1 MSTAEFQKPFG
12 TRHLVEPLR
21 ANWGWI
27 VALGVIYVIGGIIAL
42 ESVVTATVA
51 SVFVVGIIMLVAGIA
66 EVVHAFRI
74 KSWGGFLL
82 WFVLGGL
89 YIVAGVVTFTNP
101 ALAAAVLTFALGF
114 LLIASG
120 ITRLILAFSVQTG
133 MAWIILSG
141 LISLFLGGVILAHWP
156 FSSLYVLGLFL
167 GIDLIFIGVSRI
179 ALGLG
184 LRRVRI

>member
-1 MSTAEFQKPFG
+1 
-12 TRHLVEPLR
+12 
-21 ANWGWI
+21 
-27 VALGVIYVIGGIIAL
+27 
-42 ESVVTATVA
+42 
-51 SVFVVGIIMLVAGIA
+51 
-66 EVVHAFRI
+66 
-74 KSWGGFLL
+74 
-82 WFVLGGL
+82 VLGAL
-89 YIVAGVVTFTNP
+89 YIVAGFVTFTNP

-133 MAWIILSG
+133 MSWIILSG

-184 LRRVRI
+184 LRRVSI